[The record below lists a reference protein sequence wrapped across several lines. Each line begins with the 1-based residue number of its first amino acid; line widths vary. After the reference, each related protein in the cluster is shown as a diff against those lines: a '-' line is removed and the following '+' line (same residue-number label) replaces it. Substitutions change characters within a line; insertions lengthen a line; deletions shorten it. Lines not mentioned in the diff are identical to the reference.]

1 MITNALAGQN
11 FSEQNKKCVY
21 TLITQ
26 QDAHQDT
33 FHKFMPNNGG
43 CAAWFNTFEKSTE
56 NQNVILLRKKVL
68 SEKLNNRL
76 CVKTK

>member
-1 MITNALAGQN
+1 VITNALAGQN

-43 CAAWFNTFEKSTE
+43 CAA
-56 NQNVILLRKKVL
+56 
-68 SEKLNNRL
+68 
-76 CVKTK
+76 